1 MVPCSRWAEL
11 TQSLRFHAEL
21 AHYGSVPT
29 EFRMLNRGSPVQI
42 GFASQF
48 KAPQTCLDIFH
59 QQLEDSPFGGT
70 PLCRH
75 IREITHDISLRAESL
90 RQAGQLACV
99 VIATDGEATD
109 GNLADAMRPLKN
121 LPVWIVVR
129 LCTNDEH
136 VVKYWSEID
145 SELELSMDVLDD
157 FQGEAMEIYKHNPW
171 LTYGEPLHR
180 MREFGVHVKEIDFL
194 DEKKCELEQIR
205 ILSHVM

>member
-29 EFRMLNRGSPVQI
+29 EFRMLNRGSPVQV
-42 GFASQF
+42 GFGRDDKFA
-48 KAPQTCLDIFH
+48 QTPPDKFC
-59 QQLEDSPFGGT
+59 QQLEDSPAGGT

-75 IREITHDISLRAESL
+75 IREITHEISLRAESL

-99 VIATDGEATD
+99 VIATDGEASD
-109 GNLADAMRPLKN
+109 GNLVEAMRPLKN

-129 LCTNDEH
+129 LCTNESK
-136 VVKYWSEID
+136 VVEYWSQID
-145 SELELSMDVLDD
+145 HQLELNMDVLDD
-157 FQGEAMEIYKHNPW
+157 FQGEAMEIYKHNSW

-205 ILSHVM
+205 LLCATV